1 MAEVYLMAKLTREEV
16 VQRAYYA
23 YPLCCYVYDTAGMF
37 TGYQIDT
44 KYGKKYPMDCSAFV
58 AWCWGWSKRTT
69 TADLWASSMC
79 VRGVQAGAT
88 IEEAFPGITPGDALI
103 KRKTTTGHTGIYV
116 GNNTFIHASTSD
128 WASLPPCGVG
138 LGYGV
143 RTWMGYVKY
152 DNDNSFDYDPDTED
166 PVTKPNPEWEHVPE
180 EYPTWAN
187 GDLDRNANLKAM
199 NKRYIR
205 NYKLCK
211 YMRKGGL

>member
-1 MAEVYLMAKLTREEV
+1 MAKLTREEV

-103 KRKTTTGHTGIYV
+103 RRKTTTGHTGIYV

>member
-1 MAEVYLMAKLTREEV
+1 MAKLTREEV

>member
-1 MAEVYLMAKLTREEV
+1 MAKLTREEV

-23 YPLCCYVYDTAGMF
+23 YPLCCYVYGTAGMF

-103 KRKTTTGHTGIYV
+103 RRKTTTGHTGIYV

-187 GDLDRNANLKAM
+187 GDLDRNANLKAV

>member
-1 MAEVYLMAKLTREEV
+1 
-16 VQRAYYA
+16 
-23 YPLCCYVYDTAGMF
+23 
-37 TGYQIDT
+37 
-44 KYGKKYPMDCSAFV
+44 
-58 AWCWGWSKRTT
+58 
-69 TADLWASSMC
+69 
-79 VRGVQAGAT
+79 
-88 IEEAFPGITPGDALI
+88 
-103 KRKTTTGHTGIYV
+103 
-116 GNNTFIHASTSD
+116 
-128 WASLPPCGVG
+128 
-138 LGYGV
+138 
-143 RTWMGYVKY
+143 MGYVKY